1 MTTTALDRVQ
11 NGEIVPVG
19 NTALAQANSMEAT
32 IAAAVEAQSRAVV
45 QARYALAIKNPRDM
59 DEFRAR
65 ILKECNRPGFA
76 KVARYAKK
84 QGRKKDPETNKMV
97 DNYVVGPSI
106 RFAEAALRCFTN
118 VLEEEAVIHDDDQR
132 RVMRVSAT
140 DLENNLT
147 YSSDVVIIKQVER
160 KFTEGREPVSSR
172 KNSYGDITY
181 TLWATDEET
190 QQKQA
195 SMISKALRKQVLRML
210 PGDIVEECM
219 EQVLKTQSCI
229 DKTDPDNQRNA
240 LFDVFGVLGISPA
253 DIKEYLGHDI
263 GLEDLPILRAIYQT
277 IKQGDAKWSQL
288 MAEKKAEEE
297 GSDQPGDLMSKIKA
311 KAEETEKKRTQAKK
325 PEPAPAQNTV
335 PAAAASPPVAQEQA
349 ATPSAPVTLFTR
361 LEAAKTIRDA
371 EALNDDAQAT
381 YAGEELYAWNR
392 AYIARGDVLRG
403 KK

>member
-1 MTTTALDRVQ
+1 MSTSITRVP
-11 NGEIVPVG
+11 NVEIVPTGV
-19 NTALAQANSMEAT
+19 TALSQATSMEAT

-45 QARYALAIKNPRDM
+45 QARYALAMKNPRDM

-84 QGRKKDPETNKMV
+84 QGKKKDPETNKMV

-147 YSSDVVIIKQVER
+147 YSADVVIIKQVER

-172 KNSYGDITY
+172 KNSYGDTTY

-190 QQKQA
+190 LQKQA

-219 EQVLKTQSCI
+219 EQVLKTQACV
-229 DKTDPDNQRNA
+229 DKADPDSQRNA
-240 LFDVFGVLGISPA
+240 LFDVFGALGVSPI

-263 GLEDLPILRAIYQT
+263 GLEDLPLLRAIYQT
-277 IKQGDAKWSQL
+277 LKQGDAKWSQL
-288 MAEKKAEEE
+288 MAEKKAEDE
-297 GSDQPGDLMSKIKA
+297 GAEQPGDLMSKIKA
-311 KAEETEKKRTQAKK
+311 KAEEAEKKRAQPKK
-325 PEPAPAQNTV
+325 PESAPPQAEV
-335 PAAAASPPVAQEQA
+335 GAAAAAAPVQEQ
-349 ATPSAPVTLFTR
+349 TELPRPVHPLFAK
-361 LEAAKTIRDA
+361 LEAAKSVKET

-381 YAGEELYAWNR
+381 FTGEDLYAWNR
-392 AYIARGDVLRG
+392 AYIERGDALKA